1 MKKNVK
7 KKMNGAFDS
16 EHTCILELQ
25 LSYLY
30 LLAISIKKHFA
41 STLSDTCQVLVITAF
56 LMFTS
61 LGFFWGVNVVLHS
74 K

>member
-1 MKKNVK
+1 MKKKCK

-30 LLAISIKKHFA
+30 LLAISINTFCI
-41 STLSDTCQVLVITAF
+41 DP
-56 LMFTS
+56 
-61 LGFFWGVNVVLHS
+61 
-74 K
+74 

>member
-1 MKKNVK
+1 MNVQMKKNVK

-30 LLAISIKKHFA
+30 LLAISINTFCI
-41 STLSDTCQVLVITAF
+41 DP
-56 LMFTS
+56 
-61 LGFFWGVNVVLHS
+61 
-74 K
+74 